1 MKLCQCLGDPGS
13 GASCTPADP
22 GTGLWLRKPHLAHE
36 TPNRGQRDERVL
48 EQITPQHWLVL
59 QRALLALAVALFRQP
74 YWWHDTMW
82 IWLKGRRVE
91 GDGWQTER
99 EEKQV
104 EKERLMIQFV
114 WKNLVKLLLKCR
126 PTPGYCTDM
135 QSKTRSTR
143 GLTNGFLY
151 LSDAKLSQTLQAVC
165 FNSYLF
171 NYVASC

>member
-1 MKLCQCLGDPGS
+1 MNAPCLGPGQWSSCIPPCMKWCQCLGGPGS

-22 GTGLWLRKPHLAHE
+22 GTGLWLRRPHLAHE

-48 EQITPQHWLVL
+48 QQTTPQHWLVL

-82 IWLKGRRVE
+82 IWLKGRRVV

-126 PTPGYCTDM
+126 PTPWPLHRHAVKD
-135 QSKTRSTR
+135 
-143 GLTNGFLY
+143 
-151 LSDAKLSQTLQAVC
+151 SQHTWTYWWFSVFTWC
-165 FNSYLF
+165 
-171 NYVASC
+171 